1 MEPSWHQ
8 NRIKNRC
15 QLRKAIFQKSCSPSR
30 GGSIFQDLGVEV
42 GRKIRSKIDEKW
54 KPKWNASWD
63 RFLIDFWSILGPKL
77 GRKIDP
83 RGIKIEVKMEVKFD
97 RFLKASW
104 NAIFSAKRRAKRPRG
119 GFKRAPT
126 RKVRAV
132 GRIMEGFIRQ
142 NSKDM

>member
-1 MEPSWHQ
+1 MEA
-8 NRIKNRC
+8 NMEGI
-15 QLRKAIFQKSCSPSR
+15 L
-30 GGSIFQDLGVEV
+30 GSIF
-42 GRKIRSKIDEKW
+42 
-54 KPKWNASWD
+54 
-63 RFLIDFWSILGPKL
+63 IDFWSIWGGKL

-83 RGIKIEVKMEVKFD
+83 RGTKIDVKMEVKFN

-119 GFKRAPT
+119 APKWAPT

-142 NSKDM
+142 NSKDI